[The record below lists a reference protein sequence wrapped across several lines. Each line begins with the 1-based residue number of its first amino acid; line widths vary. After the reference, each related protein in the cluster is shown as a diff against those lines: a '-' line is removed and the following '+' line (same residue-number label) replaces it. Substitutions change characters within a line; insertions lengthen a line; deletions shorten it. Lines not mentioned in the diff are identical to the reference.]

1 MRTSRNR
8 TRAGMRRRSGTL
20 IIATHPPPAAVL
32 RHVFRQI
39 VIRQKIASI
48 PPSLLGIGL
57 MAAATVAFAAMHGGV
72 RYLSVELELHPFEI
86 AFFRNLFGLLALA
99 PWFLRQ
105 GVRPLRTQRLG
116 LHTLRA
122 VINVVAMLLFFMGLS
137 LTPIAQVQ
145 ALAFTAPLFAS
156 LLAVL
161 FLGERMGLPRWS
173 ALLVG
178 FAGALIIIGPGARPL
193 DTGSLLVLAS
203 AATWSLAIIV
213 IKTLSRTDSSVT
225 ITAYMVLLMTPL
237 SLLPAVFVWQWP
249 DPWQLTLLAF
259 VGISGTLAQ
268 LAMAQALH
276 LADTTTVMP
285 LDFMKLIWGAII
297 GYWLFSEVP
306 GAGVWIGGGVI
317 LASATYIAY
326 RESRRKRAA
335 KASTMDKDDGAA
347 RN

>member
-1 MRTSRNR
+1 MRKC
-8 TRAGMRRRSGTL
+8 AGTL
-20 IIATHPPPAAVL
+20 IIAHRPPPDTPAHHAL
-32 RHVFRQI
+32 HSI
-39 VIRQKIASI
+39 VIRQRLANI
-48 PPSLLGIGL
+48 PPALLGIGL
-57 MAAATVAFAAMHGGV
+57 MTAATVGFAAMHGGV
-72 RYLSVELELHPFEI
+72 RYLSVEMDLHPFEI
-86 AFFRNLFGLLALA
+86 AFFRNLFGMLALA

-156 LLAVL
+156 LLAVV

-173 ALLVG
+173 ALIVG
-178 FAGALIIIGPGARPL
+178 FAGALIIIRPGGESL

-203 AATWSLAIIV
+203 AATWSLAVII

-225 ITAYMVLLMTPL
+225 ITAYMVLLMTPM

-249 DPWQLTLLAF
+249 DPWQLALLAF

-268 LAMAQALH
+268 LAMAQSLH

-297 GYWLFSEVP
+297 GYWLFNEVP
-306 GAGVWIGGGVI
+306 DAAIWIGGGVI
-317 LASATYIAY
+317 LAAATYIAV
-326 RESRRKRAA
+326 RESRRKSAA
-335 KASTMDKDDGAA
+335 A
-347 RN
+347 